1 GSRGSGAS
9 PHPSPTPPPAA
20 RRGGALLFTARAPR
34 AVHVSPITAAEFR
47 TAMDGGIKMPS
58 LDLIKALLGVL
69 VKTADDLGK
78 ALGAFPS
85 ISPAR

>member
-1 GSRGSGAS
+1 
-9 PHPSPTPPPAA
+9 
-20 RRGGALLFTARAPR
+20 
-34 AVHVSPITAAEFR
+34 
-47 TAMDGGIKMPS
+47 MDGGIKMPS